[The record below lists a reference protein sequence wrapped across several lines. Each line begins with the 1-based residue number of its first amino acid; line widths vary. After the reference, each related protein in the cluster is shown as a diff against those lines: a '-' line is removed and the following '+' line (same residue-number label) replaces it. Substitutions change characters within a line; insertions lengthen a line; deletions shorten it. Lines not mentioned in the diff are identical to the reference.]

1 MLIDVLVV
9 VIVVVDAVQSGGGV
23 EKHRYHGLGTRRS
36 APQEATQ
43 PRTTRTTGR
52 GFTSITPGV

>member
-1 MLIDVLVV
+1 MLDEVV
-9 VIVVVDAVQSGGGV
+9 VVVVVVDAVQSGGGV

-43 PRTTRTTGR
+43 PRTTRTAGR
-52 GFTSITPGV
+52 GFTSITPRV